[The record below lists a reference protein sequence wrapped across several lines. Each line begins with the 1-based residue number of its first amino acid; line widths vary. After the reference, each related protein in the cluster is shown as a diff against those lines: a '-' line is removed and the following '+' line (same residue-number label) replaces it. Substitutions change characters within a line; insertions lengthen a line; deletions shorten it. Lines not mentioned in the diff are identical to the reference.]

1 MYVHI
6 RRQMTCKYGCVLL
19 LCREIGVET
28 VREGGREGGRVK
40 GEGRC
45 LPLNMYVSLKF
56 LNFVETVENN

>member
-28 VREGGREGGRVK
+28 VREGGREGG
-40 GEGRC
+40 
-45 LPLNMYVSLKF
+45 
-56 LNFVETVENN
+56 